1 MQKIRALASR
11 GSGRVVPPPPP
22 ARRASTSGQ
31 DIRGSNSSQ
40 QFLLPPQRSAA
51 PEEHGGRVAA
61 RNGSTNALAT
71 LGKKIFGSHH
81 HRRHHNAS
89 SKNGDGSAREDPNKK
104 KRQSVDLI
112 GVYSRPRPRAGE
124 DSFMS
129 GGTSLMDMQALAH
142 ANRTT
147 SGVLARH
154 DDTPDPFAG
163 DLTPRRRASEIVREL
178 DSVLGCFLP
187 DASEGVITGSTS
199 APIGHGIEQAKG
211 AKAEDRAGRRDSIE
225 PSPPTPE
232 PRCPLRS
239 PSPKPR
245 RHQRKRSQ
253 SSFVLPTS
261 CRVDQRIIN
270 HSDLDLCILLG
281 NIARRNRGIRVTPPR
296 KRQACGKAGLPP
308 PPPPRCPAAADVF
321 IVDDTVKRN
330 RKAAMDALTARARNR
345 REKIDGRG
353 LVRSPKIEENL
364 AQVVDALEGPAA
376 DEDADVATVRGW
388 TSLPGLLQL
397 CSPAPEDVDPYATVK
412 RRGNTKEKDAGLQ
425 SRFSQAEPKKQQKI
439 RLSPLDGF
447 LPPAKPWKFKD
458 LEKLPCVEP
467 ADRIAGIV
475 RWVADVQE
483 ALALEAVLDVP
494 YTAKVPQ
501 PYVPYWHF
509 P

>member
-1 MQKIRALASR
+1 MQKIRALARR

-40 QFLLPPQRSAA
+40 HFLLPPQASAA
-51 PEEHGGRVAA
+51 PEEHGGRVSA
-61 RNGSTNALAT
+61 RSGSTNALAT
-71 LGKKIFGSHH
+71 LGRKIFGSH

-89 SKNGDGSAREDPNKK
+89 SKHGDGSAREDPQKK
-104 KRQSVDLI
+104 KHQSTDLI
-112 GVYSRPRPRAGE
+112 GVFSRPRARTGE
-124 DSFMS
+124 ESFMS

-142 ANRTT
+142 VNRTT

-154 DDTPDPFAG
+154 DDAPDPFAG

-178 DSVLGCFLP
+178 DSVLGYFLP

-199 APIGHGIEQAKG
+199 ALAGCGIEQGKDAR
-211 AKAEDRAGRRDSIE
+211 AEDRDGRHDSDSIV
-225 PSPPTPE
+225 PSPPTPQ
-232 PRCPLRS
+232 PRCPLRD

-253 SSFVLPTS
+253 SSFILPTS
-261 CRVDQRIIN
+261 RRVDQRIIN

-296 KRQACGKAGLPP
+296 KSQTSRKTGLPP
-308 PPPPRCPAAADVF
+308 PPPPRCPAAPDVF

-330 RKAAMDALTARARNR
+330 RRMAMAALTARDPE
-345 REKIDGRG
+345 EKDVRG
-353 LVRSPKIEENL
+353 LVRSPKFEDNL
-364 AQVVDALEGPAA
+364 AQMVNVVEDPAA
-376 DEDADVATVRGW
+376 DDDAEVATVRGW
-388 TSLPGLLQL
+388 ASLSGLLQL
-397 CSPAPEDVDPYATVK
+397 CSPAPEDVDPDATVK
-412 RRGNTKEKDAGLQ
+412 RRSNTKEKDTGLQ
-425 SRFSQAEPKKQQKI
+425 SRFSLVEPKKQEKI
-439 RLSPLDGF
+439 RLSPLNGF

-467 ADRIAGIV
+467 ADRFAGIV

-483 ALALEAVLDVP
+483 ALAMEAVLDVP

>member
-11 GSGRVVPPPPP
+11 GSGRVVPPPP

-40 QFLLPPQRSAA
+40 QFLLPPQPSAA

-61 RNGSTNALAT
+61 RSGSTNALAT
-71 LGKKIFGSHH
+71 LGRKIFGSHH
-81 HRRHHNAS
+81 YRRHHHAS
-89 SKNGDGSAREDPNKK
+89 SKNGDASAREDPQKK
-104 KRQSVDLI
+104 KRQSADLI
-112 GVYSRPRPRAGE
+112 GVYSRPRARTGE
-124 DSFMS
+124 ESFMS

-147 SGVLARH
+147 SGALARH
-154 DDTPDPFAG
+154 DDTLDPFAG
-163 DLTPRRRASEIVREL
+163 ELTPRRRASEIVREL
-178 DSVLGCFLP
+178 DSVLGYFLP
-187 DASEGVITGSTS
+187 DPSQGVITGSTS
-199 APIGHGIEQAKG
+199 ALASHGIEQSKYAKVD
-211 AKAEDRAGRRDSIE
+211 DREGRRDSIE
-225 PSPPTPE
+225 PSPPTPQ
-232 PRCPLRS
+232 PRRPLRN

-253 SSFVLPTS
+253 GSFILPTS
-261 CRVDQRIIN
+261 RRVDQRIIN

-281 NIARRNRGIRVTPPR
+281 NIARRNRGIRVTPR
-296 KRQACGKAGLPP
+296 KKSQTCGKAGLLP

-321 IVDDTVKRN
+321 IVEDTVKRN

-345 REKIDGRG
+345 HVKIDSRG

-364 AQVVDALEGPAA
+364 AQVVDALECPAA
-376 DEDADVATVRGW
+376 DEDAEVATVRGW
-388 TSLPGLLQL
+388 TSLPSLLQL

-425 SRFSQAEPKKQQKI
+425 SRSSLAEPKKQEKI
-439 RLSPLDGF
+439 RLSPLNSF

-483 ALALEAVLDVP
+483 ALVLEAVSDVP